1 MSEPKLK
8 RQIFIINGVPQRLRS
23 WSVEVPNNTIGAAI
37 QKIVTLD
44 GRETTKDSGKFSM
57 CLRRSG
63 RTVIGLEL

>member
-23 WSVEVPNNTIGAAI
+23 WSVEVPNSTTGTAV

-44 GRETTKDSGKFSM
+44 GGEIVKDGGEFSM